1 MSGDTLGI
9 APLLS
14 TFPIAESGTMNACPG
29 DFLLPIGNNID
40 ILGMHFLPFLL
51 EINRAAGNDDSRKLL
66 TIRGGEGNQPRDV
79 QPTLQTRAHTD
90 STLP

>member
-40 ILGMHFLPFLL
+40 ILGMHFYHFSWKLTERL
-51 EINRAAGNDDSRKLL
+51 EMTTAVNC
-66 TIRGGEGNQPRDV
+66 
-79 QPTLQTRAHTD
+79 
-90 STLP
+90 